1 MSEQEPRPPKSEYQ
15 GLGYETPP
23 ARLCPTDL
31 QGHFQPWDSITAT
44 WLDPQLPATP
54 TGPRERQ
61 RHLHLGGSWNTKN
74 LGPTPDPS
82 NQPLHVSESPRWML
96 CTFRRKNTCR
106 CRGKG
111 QRMRTVWE
119 AAVQGGPWQA
129 RCSGTPSCPALGRK
143 SVICKLGTVQTS
155 WDGRW
160 RANTQAELLTAP
172 SRYGALNKCYLVRPR
187 KN

>member
-1 MSEQEPRPPKSEYQ
+1 MSEQEPRPPKSERQ

-23 ARLCPTDL
+23 AGHRPADL
-31 QGHFQPWDSITAT
+31 QGHVQPWDSITAT

-54 TGPRERQ
+54 TGPRERR
-61 RHLHLGGSWNTKN
+61 RHLHLGGSWNVKN

-96 CTFRRKNTCR
+96 CAFRRKNTCR
-106 CRGKG
+106 RRGKG
-111 QRMRTVWE
+111 RRVRTVR
-119 AAVQGGPWQA
+119 GGSAGWPMAGALQRA
-129 RCSGTPSCPALGRK
+129 PSCPALGLK

-155 WDGRW
+155 WDERC
-160 RANTQAELLTAP
+160 RADTQAELLTAP
-172 SRYGALNKCYLVRPR
+172 SRYGALNSCYLARPR